1 MQYARGMK
9 KSDGTAHFDSE
20 RKRQQEI
27 NAGLMSADGEENP
40 FLLWREFGELNDQGL
55 HGPALQQKPCS
66 D

>member
-9 KSDGTAHFDSE
+9 KSDGNGYFDAE

-40 FLLWREFGELNDQGL
+40 FLLWRELGELM
-55 HGPALQQKPCS
+55 ALQDS
-66 D
+66 ADRVE